1 MELWAMLSVASWM
14 AAVGSWWRACRLER
28 RRDAWAMRRVER
40 EVMLA
45 VVVDLLEN
53 MPLIVVMMLVL
64 QEDG

>member
-1 MELWAMLSVASWM
+1 
-14 AAVGSWWRACRLER
+14 
-28 RRDAWAMRRVER
+28 MRRVER

-53 MPLIVVMMLVL
+53 MPWIVVMMLVL